1 MGTFPPKG
9 KRSADWNFG
18 GHKWKLSRSK
28 LDLFVEC
35 PRCFYIDNKLGVA
48 RPRGFPF
55 NLNSAVD
62 YLLKKEFDA
71 HRVAKTSH
79 PLMTQYKVDAIPFA
93 HSDMNKWRDNFE
105 GVQCIHESTGLLI
118 CGAVDDI
125 WVSPKG
131 ELIVVDYK
139 ATSKDEGEKV
149 SLDAEWQ
156 DGYKRQMEVY
166 QWLLRRKGFKVS
178 NTGYFVYANGLR
190 DKKAFDG
197 KLEFEVTLIPYTG
210 SDEWVEDTIIKAK
223 ECLDKDELPA
233 SHPYCDYCNYRK
245 LAGEAQLR
253 FMRKVVESPAKTEEK
268 EEKADL
274 KKTAKAKKIKIDDS
288 GNKTTSLF

>member
-1 MGTFPPKG
+1 MAFFGPKG
-9 KRSADWNFG
+9 KRGADWNYG
-18 GHKWKLSRSK
+18 GAKWKLSRSK
-28 LDLFVEC
+28 LDLFIEC

-62 YLLKKEFDA
+62 HLLKKEFDA

-93 HSDMNKWRDNFE
+93 HSELNSWRENFE
-105 GVQCIHESTGLLI
+105 GVQCIHKETGLLI

-125 WVSPKG
+125 WINPDG

-139 ATSKDEGEKV
+139 STSKDEKV
-149 SLDAEWQ
+149 NLDADWQ

-166 QWLLRRKGFKVS
+166 QWLLRQKGFRVS
-178 NTGYFVYANGLR
+178 DTGYFVYANGLR

-210 SDEWVEDTIIKAK
+210 NDAWVPQAIEKAQD
-223 ECLDKDELPA
+223 CLKSDELPKPGA
-233 SHPYCDYCNYRK
+233 MCEYCNYRK
-245 LAGEAQLR
+245 LALEVQSKFAP
-253 FMRKVVESPAKTEEK
+253 KKK
-268 EEKADL
+268 EEDSKE
-274 KKTAKAKKIKIDDS
+274 KPKIKRIKNDESAETKTDE
-288 GNKTTSLF
+288 NKTNRLF